1 MTSKWSLKRL
11 LKSPLKWCRPAWLPA
26 PAATRSWTI
35 SFPDTAGRRTEPESL
50 WKWNRRWTGRS
61 RTCRAS
67 CRRRSELRRS
77 SKTFPFWKHILISS
91 FQIEK
96 NVKWLFTAIQQ
107 LQLSVCRLNVLYW
120 RNGRFIKKT
129 ARLKS
134 MTKPILRFLIK
145 CQVKYTCISG
155 MKERTVGEGGRGV

>member
-1 MTSKWSLKRL
+1 MTRKWSLKRL
-11 LKSPLKWCRPAWLPA
+11 LKSPLKWCHRAWLPA

-35 SFPDTAGRRTEPESL
+35 SFPDTAGRRTERESL
-50 WKWNRRWTGRS
+50 WKWTRRSTGRS
-61 RTCRAS
+61 RTFRAS
-67 CRRRSELRRS
+67 CQRRSELRRS
-77 SKTFPFWKHILISS
+77 SKTFLFWKMY
-91 FQIEK
+91 
-96 NVKWLFTAIQQ
+96 WLFPAIQQ

-155 MKERTVGEGGRGV
+155 MKERTVGEGAGGV